1 MSSSPSPSPYR
12 CARAPIAVTL
22 AVLAALC
29 AALLPATTAVATE
42 SREVSGG
49 RLDWAVKSSFQSYVT
64 GPIAQGSWELRGGAA
79 TVGSNQ
85 FRFHSAKGTYE
96 PDTGAFEAGFSGG
109 VHFTGHRKPDGS
121 SQLDLTIANP
131 AVRIKGANG
140 TLLADMTSK
149 AKGTGKVTARERVP
163 LAALDLTGVDLRGG
177 GTAVNLTGVP
187 AKLTTEGAEAF
198 AGYYTA
204 GTQLDPVNLSA
215 DIVTGTARHESKA
228 PTPSGEPRKQ
238 GEFTGA
244 AVDWGVR
251 RTFREYV
258 TGSIAHGS
266 WKVTDGAREGGALF
280 RFADGKGRYEDGGAV
295 LDASFAGTLRFTGK
309 DLDLALSGV
318 EVEVKDHKGTL
329 SADVDRAGSAR
340 EKAVPL
346 VTFDASGLRQKD
358 GLASVAEAPARL
370 TAQGAKAF
378 GGLYPEGAAMDP
390 VSLAVPLAAGAALPP
405 LPDVGHGPSS
415 EPSSSSSSSEDSG
428 VSPTTVVAAVT
439 GGAVL
444 LALAGYAVVRL
455 RRKRST

>member
-1 MSSSPSPSPYR
+1 M
-12 CARAPIAVTL
+12 
-22 AVLAALC
+22 
-29 AALLPATTAVATE
+29 
-42 SREVSGG
+42 SGG

-64 GPIAQGSWELRGGAA
+64 GPIAQGGWELRGGAA

-109 VHFTGHRKPDGS
+109 VRFTGHRKPDGS
-121 SQLDLTIANP
+121 SELDLTIAKP
-131 AVRIKGANG
+131 VVRIKGASG

-187 AKLTTEGAEAF
+187 AKLTAEGAEAF

-215 DIVTGTARHESKA
+215 DIVTGAARHEPTA
-228 PTPSGEPRKQ
+228 PPPGKPQEPREH
-238 GEFTGA
+238 GEFAGA

-258 TGSIAHGS
+258 TGSIARGS

-280 RFADGKGRYEDGGAV
+280 RFADGKGRYEDGGGS

-318 EVEVKDHKGTL
+318 EVEVKDRRGTL
-329 SADVDRAGSAR
+329 SADVTRAGSAPR
-340 EKAVPL
+340 KAVPL
-346 VTFDASGLRQKD
+346 VTFDAARLRQEG
-358 GLASVAEAPARL
+358 GLASVTEAPAKL
-370 TAQGAKAF
+370 TARGAEAF
-378 GGLYPEGAAMDP
+378 GGLYQEGAEMDP
-390 VSLAVPLAAGAALPP
+390 VSLAVPLVAGAALPP
-405 LPDVGHGPSS
+405 LPDVGRGPSS
-415 EPSSSSSSSEDSG
+415 PPPSASSADDPSDDSSSG
-428 VSPTTVVAAVT
+428 NAPLIAGIA

-444 LALAGYAVVRL
+444 LAALAGYAVVRV
-455 RRKRST
+455 RRKRSV